1 MVSGARDMKAEVTI
15 NLKNGVA
22 DPEGAQTKKALALL
36 GFDNVVEVK
45 SLKTFRIELEEE
57 DEGEAV
63 SVLEDICKKLLVNPV
78 IQEYSIKVFGT

>member
-1 MVSGARDMKAEVTI
+1 MKAEVTI
-15 NLKNGVA
+15 DLKKGVA

-45 SLKTFRIELEEE
+45 SLKTFRIELAEE
-57 DEGEAV
+57 DEDAAL

-78 IQEYSIKVFGT
+78 IQEYTIKIVDS

>member
-1 MVSGARDMKAEVTI
+1 MKAEVTI
-15 NLKNGVA
+15 DLKKGVA

-45 SLKTFRIELEEE
+45 SLKTFRIELAEE
-57 DEGEAV
+57 DKDAAL

-78 IQEYSIKVFGT
+78 IQEYTIKIVDS